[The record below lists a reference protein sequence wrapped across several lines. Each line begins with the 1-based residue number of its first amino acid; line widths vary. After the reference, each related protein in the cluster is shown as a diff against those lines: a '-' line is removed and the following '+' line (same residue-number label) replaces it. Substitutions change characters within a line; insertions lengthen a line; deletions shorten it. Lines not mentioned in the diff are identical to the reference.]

1 MSHNL
6 QKTHSV
12 NATKARAN
20 SRAAKEQAPRYEV
33 RFNNGLWVIFDTH
46 AYRPVEVV
54 RPNLYKAAVELL
66 NA

>member
-6 QKTHSV
+6 QQVHAK
-12 NATKARAN
+12 N
-20 SRAAKEQAPRYEV
+20 AAKVRPTKEVAPRYEV

-46 AYRPVEVV
+46 AYKPVEVV
-54 RPNLYKAAVELL
+54 RPQLYKAAVELL